1 MLMTLSRQGA
11 EGSKWRKYSW
21 ATASR
26 SRRFSRSTVA
36 SAGVV
41 CDANFDLDEAQ
52 DVVVLPNQVDFA
64 ATRGERTLRATM
76 VHPRLRRRNRRV
88 LHRAS
93 RYAGAK
99 RHCRPAASGLRFQ
112 SRMRTVAYID
122 DRRTLDFV
130 SAGVPRPDTAGRM
143 PARLRQ
149 GNAIRLHIL
158 DFKNRQRCDARHK
171 GGIFPAQ
178 LSVFTV
184 QFVKKKGP
192 IPEGTGPRSVRDQNE
207 KRATR
212 RVGCR

>member
-1 MLMTLSRQGA
+1 VAQVFVGD
-11 EGSKWRKYSW
+11 SKQ
-21 ATASR
+21 
-26 SRRFSRSTVA
+26 VA
-36 SAGVV
+36 ALLPVDRGLGGFYLVGG
-41 CDANFDLDEAQ
+41 ANFDLDEKQ

-64 ATRGERTLRATM
+64 ATRGERKLRATM

-171 GGIFPAQ
+171 GRYF
-178 LSVFTV
+178 S
-184 QFVKKKGP
+184 GP
-192 IPEGTGPRSVRDQNE
+192 VISSKSPVHSSVREE
-207 KRATR
+207 KRAHPR
-212 RVGCR
+212 RDRPEVSP

>member
-1 MLMTLSRQGA
+1 VAQVFVGD
-11 EGSKWRKYSW
+11 SKQ
-21 ATASR
+21 
-26 SRRFSRSTVA
+26 VA
-36 SAGVV
+36 ALLPVDRGLGGFYLVGG
-41 CDANFDLDEAQ
+41 ANFDLDEKQ

-130 SAGVPRPDTAGRM
+130 SAGVP
-143 PARLRQ
+143 PARYGGQDARQ
-149 GNAIRLHIL
+149 TAP
-158 DFKNRQRCDARHK
+158 RQRH
-171 GGIFPAQ
+171 
-178 LSVFTV
+178 SFTHSRF
-184 QFVKKKGP
+184 QESAKMRRASQGRYFSGP
-192 IPEGTGPRSVRDQNE
+192 VISSKSPVHSSVREE
-207 KRATR
+207 KRAHPR
-212 RVGCR
+212 RDRPEVSP